1 MKKEKPT
8 LQNIQQ
14 YSVESMEELNYCF
27 ETTDW
32 QVSFDSS
39 KEVHELTDVISSYIQ
54 YGEDTII
61 PVMNSKSL
69 S

>member
-14 YSVESMEELNYCF
+14 YSVESSEELNYCF
-27 ETTDW
+27 KTTDW
-32 QVSFDSS
+32 QVFFDSS